1 MKKIIFLLF
10 TFYLTTTLGQSLS
23 YTATASYA
31 YINCNIGQGYN
42 CSNGRINYI
51 FSGASGQDQM
61 PTPGNPS
68 ITKVYNN
75 IPFASSYTF
84 SATGGTC
91 LINNGGSVQVLPSP
105 SSATQTIGNLIQ
117 NSNTNLLLSGCFGY
131 ASFGGFNP
139 NNMSMQNLGS
149 TSTVCAGEQLNMVAL
164 PAGYPPE
171 AYNWQYS
178 IDNQATWVTVP
189 KKLING
195 ISTNNT
201 TTSNFSIYDIFG
213 ADHINHFGDIYFRIG
228 YNGRP
233 FSANTIKINYS
244 PCAPLVSNVDYVGP
258 NCNGDDIQ
266 KLDIYFK
273 DPLDASKNESLY
285 QLYVRE
291 TANNTGIIKTTPF
304 MLVSDVTYSSI
315 TKVYSYSNF
324 SSFSSLENGR
334 EYEIIY
340 QTQVKHPTDPNPSI
354 KILRGILVGP
364 KPFVY
369 REPEPLTFKIKADNP
384 ACYNGK
390 VDITIEADGGT
401 PPYYYDNLN
410 GETEIDNGISQI
422 KRIQFDTSDINKKT
436 VTIQQVESKEY
447 NIKVTDSNDCIEH

>member
-1 MKKIIFLLF
+1 MKKIILLF
-10 TFYLTTTLGQSLS
+10 LVFSFTTVMGQGLS
-23 YTATASYA
+23 YTATGSYN
-31 YINCNIGQGYN
+31 YVTCTGSGLN
-42 CSNGRINYI
+42 CSGSFINYS
-51 FSGASGQDQM
+51 FSGATGQDQILSSSN
-61 PTPGNPS
+61 PT
-68 ITKVYNN
+68 IIKVYNN
-75 IPFASSYTF
+75 IPLASSYTF
-84 SATGGTC
+84 SSSGGNC
-91 LINNGGSVQVLPSP
+91 IYNNSSTIQIFQSP
-105 SSATQTIGNLIQ
+105 SSSTQPIGNLIQ
-117 NSNTNLLLSGCFGY
+117 NTNANLLISGCFGN
-131 ASFGGFNP
+131 AFFSGFKP

-149 TSTVCAGEQLNMVAL
+149 TSTVCAGEQLNLVAL

-189 KKLING
+189 KKMING

-201 TTSNFSIYDIFG
+201 TTSNFTIYDIFG
-213 ADHINHFGDIYFRIG
+213 VDHINHFGDIYFRIG
-228 YNGRP
+228 YPGRP

-244 PCAPLVSNVDYVGP
+244 PCAPLVTNVDYVGP
-258 NCNGDDIQ
+258 NCNGDGIQ

-340 QTQVKHPTDPNPSI
+340 QAQVKHPKDANPTVKILKGVLVAPNP
-354 KILRGILVGP
+354 
-364 KPFVY
+364 FTY
-369 REPEPLTFKIKADNP
+369 REPDPLKFEIKKADNP
-384 ACYNGK
+384 KC
-390 VDITIEADGGT
+390 VDAEVEIAIDVKGGT
-401 PPYYYDNLN
+401 ENYKFYVDGILTTATKNQTDGFYY
-410 GETEIDNGISQI
+410 I
-422 KRIQFDTSDINKKT
+422 KGLIPTAVNS
-436 VTIQQVESKEY
+436 
-447 NIKVTDSNDCIEH
+447 IKVMDENNCIEKTL